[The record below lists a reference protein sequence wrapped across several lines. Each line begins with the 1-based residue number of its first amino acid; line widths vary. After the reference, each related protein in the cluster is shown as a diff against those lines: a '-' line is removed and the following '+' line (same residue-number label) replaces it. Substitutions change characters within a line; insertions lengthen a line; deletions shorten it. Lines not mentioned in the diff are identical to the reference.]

1 MAGNGI
7 IGVLMK
13 SPLRRNS
20 TRRIRRQPA
29 SGRSGGRVAN
39 LIEAYKRLPLWKKI
53 FVVAW
58 PTLLLLLFVAIIT
71 TISFAGALG
80 SKDSLMNRNKTGVTL
95 EDRNGNVFYEFN
107 NAHTDSYVELKDI
120 APIAQKALVS
130 SEDKDFYKHAGFSVT
145 GIANAVYQNLA
156 QGGGAGGGSTLTQQL
171 VKNALLSQERSIFR
185 KYQELVLSI
194 EVERRYSKDEILEMY
209 MNSVYFGEGAF
220 GIEDASKM
228 YFGKSAKDLDLAQA
242 SMLVGLLPAP
252 NAYSPVTGDPEKAAQ
267 RQKYVLKRMV
277 EDGQITADQQT
288 AALAEKLSYQEPKT
302 DTGAD
307 KAPHFALMVKQW
319 LEDKYGEEKVARSGY
334 VVKTTLNL
342 DDQALAE
349 AAVQKQVAALSRSN
363 VSNGSAVIIDP
374 TSGEV
379 LALVGSID
387 YSNKDFGAVN
397 MATSSRQPGSSFKPI
412 VYGTGIE
419 NRKMTAATIFS
430 DTAQDFNGYKP
441 KDYDLR
447 YRGDVTLRRAL
458 SNSLNIPAVEAMQ
471 QIGVQNVLDQ
481 AKKAGIT
488 TLTQSANDYGL
499 PLALGSGQ
507 ANLLEMTSAYTAFAN
522 QGKRNDVQI
531 VTSITDKNKHEI
543 YKGEAKSSTVWS
555 PGTAYIMSS
564 ILSDNSARSELFG
577 SSLTVS
583 PQRPVAVKT
592 GTTDDYRDAWTIGYT
607 PSLAIGVWIGNN
619 DNTKMSSVA
628 GSSGAA
634 PIWVSL
640 MRQITAKYPVEQFTK
655 PSTVVSHA
663 VCRGD
668 GALAQKEGSN
678 TYTEYFLSGTL
689 PTKTC
694 NEPAQQ
700 NTNNS
705 NNNQTQT
712 NTEDQDNDTAA
723 PTKPTG
729 LTATAG
735 LSSVTLSW
743 TASTD
748 DTKVTGYRIYRD
760 GQQVGTSTGVSYSDT
775 GLQPLTQYSYTVTA
789 IDAAG
794 NESPKSTA
802 ATATTTNATGTGQ

>member
-1 MAGNGI
+1 
-7 IGVLMK
+7 MK

-39 LIEAYKRLPLWKKI
+39 LIEAYKRLPFWKKI

-80 SKDSLMNRNKTGVTL
+80 SKDALMNRNKTGVTL
-95 EDRNGNVFYEFN
+95 QDRNGTVFYEFN
-107 NAHTDSYVELKDI
+107 NAHTDSYVALKDI
-120 APIAQKALVS
+120 APIAQKALIS

-145 GIANAVYQNLA
+145 GIANAVFQNA
-156 QGGGAGGGSTLTQQL
+156 VNGGGAGGGSTLTQQL

-242 SMLVGLLPAP
+242 SMLIGLLPAP
-252 NAYSPVTGDPEKAAQ
+252 NAYSPVTGDAEKAGQ
-267 RQKYVLKRMV
+267 RQKYVLNRMV
-277 EDGQITADQQT
+277 EDGYIKADEQT
-288 AALAEKLSYQEPKT
+288 AALNEKLSYQEPKT
-302 DTGAD
+302 NTGAD
-307 KAPHFALMVKQW
+307 KAPHFAIMVKQW

-349 AAVQKQVAALSRSN
+349 AAVQKQVSALSRSN

-397 MATSSRQPGSSFKPI
+397 MATASRQPGSSFKPI

-430 DTAQDFNGYKP
+430 DTAKDFNGYKP

-458 SNSLNIPAVEAMQ
+458 ANSLNIPAVEAMQ

-488 TLTQSANDYGL
+488 TLTQSADNYGL

-531 VTSITDKNKHEI
+531 VTSITDKNKNEI
-543 YKGEAKSSTVWS
+543 YKGEAKSSNVWS
-555 PGTAYIMSS
+555 AGTAYIMSS

-577 SSLTVS
+577 NSLTVS
-583 PQRPVAVKT
+583 SQRPVAVKT

-619 DNTKMSSVA
+619 DNSKMSSVA

-640 MRQITAKYPVEQFTK
+640 MRQITAKYPVQQFTK

-678 TYTEYFLSGTL
+678 TYNEYFLSGTL

-694 NEPAQQ
+694 NDATQQ
-700 NTNNS
+700 NTNTTQQ
-705 NNNQTQT
+705 NQTT
-712 NTEDQDNDTAA
+712 TEEEDDTSA

-729 LTATAG
+729 LTATPG
-735 LSSVTLSW
+735 LNSVSLTW

-760 GQQVGTSTGVSYSDT
+760 GQQVGTATTANYSDT

>member
-1 MAGNGI
+1 M
-7 IGVLMK
+7 VVTMK

-29 SGRSGGRVAN
+29 YGRSGGRVAN
-39 LIEAYKRLPLWKKI
+39 LIQAYKRLPLWKKI

-58 PTLLLLLFVAIIT
+58 PTLLVLLFVAIIT

-95 EDRNGNVFYEFN
+95 QDRNGNVFYEFN
-107 NAHTDSYVELKDI
+107 NAHTDTYVELKDI
-120 APIAQKALVS
+120 APIAQKALVA
-130 SEDKDFYKHAGFSVT
+130 SEDKDFYKHAGFSIT
-145 GIANAVYQNLA
+145 GIANAVYQNVLSA
-156 QGGGAGGGSTLTQQL
+156 GGSGGGSTLTQQL

-185 KYQELVLSI
+185 KYQELILSI

-209 MNSVYFGEGAF
+209 INSAYFGEGAF

-252 NAYSPVTGDPEKAAQ
+252 NAYSPVTGDPEKAGQ
-267 RQKYVLKRMV
+267 RQKYVLNRMV
-277 EDGQITADQQT
+277 EDKYISTDEQA
-288 AALAEKLSYQEPKT
+288 AALNQKLSYAEQKS
-302 DTGAD
+302 DSGSD
-307 KAPHFALMVKQW
+307 KAPHFAVMVKQW
-319 LEDKYGEEKVARSGY
+319 LEEKYGEEKVARSGY

-342 DDQALAE
+342 DDQSLAE
-349 AAVQKQVAALSRSN
+349 AAVAKQVNALSRSN
-363 VSNGSAVIIDP
+363 VSNGSAIIIDP

-387 YSNKDFGAVN
+387 YNNKDFGAVN
-397 MATSSRQPGSSFKPI
+397 MATAGRQPGSSFKPL

-419 NRKMTAATIFS
+419 NRQMTAATIFS
-430 DTAQDFNGYKP
+430 DTAKNFSGYQP
-441 KDYDLR
+441 KNYDLR

-458 SNSLNIPAVEAMQ
+458 ANSLNIPAVEAMQ
-471 QIGVQNVLDQ
+471 KVGVQNVMDQ

-488 TLTQSANDYGL
+488 TLTQSASDYGL

-507 ANLLEMTSAYTAFAN
+507 ANLMEMTSAYTAFAN
-522 QGKRNDVQI
+522 QGKRNDVQL
-531 VTSITDKNKHEI
+531 VKSITDKNKNEI
-543 YKGEAKSSTVWS
+543 YKGETKSTTVWS
-555 PGTAYIMSS
+555 PATAYIISS

-577 SSLTVS
+577 NSLTVS
-583 PQRPVAVKT
+583 SQRPVAVKT

-634 PIWVSL
+634 PIWLSL
-640 MRQITAKYPVEQFTK
+640 MRQITAKYPVQQFTK

-678 TYTEYFLSGTL
+678 TYTEYFISGTL

-694 NEPAQQ
+694 NEPTQQ

-705 NNNQTQT
+705 NTQT
-712 NTEDQDNDTAA
+712 ETPAEEEEDTSA
-723 PTKPTG
+723 PTRPAG
-729 LTATAG
+729 LTATPG
-735 LSSVTLSW
+735 LTSVALTW

-748 DTKVTGYRIYRD
+748 DTRVVSYRIYRD
-760 GQQVGTSTGVSYSDT
+760 GQQVGTSTTASYSDT

-789 IDAAG
+789 VDAAG

-802 ATATTTNATGTGQ
+802 TTATTTNATGTDQ